1 MVSFKRLNECVLDEA
16 VEAWNEGFAGYFL
29 DMTMSPEAF
38 LNRLTLEGLSPALS
52 FAAYDDGRPAGI
64 VLNGIREIQGI
75 RVAWNGGTGVVPEY
89 RGKGISRAL
98 MDHALQIYREE
109 RVQLST
115 LEALSPNERAIRL
128 YKSKGYDTVDRILY
142 MGYDQALPKLD
153 GVETDEYLY
162 RHGTPQDIKAYEAL
176 MPWQSQW
183 ANFRR
188 DGEALLVHE
197 KGHVIAY
204 ALFKRTYDADGE
216 NNGISVGQVRILEQR
231 ADQERLLRS
240 LLSKILQPERVS
252 FKRTFPVLAS
262 NREVLHNLK
271 ALGFEEKLSQV
282 WMSLALQP

>member
-1 MVSFKRLNECVLDEA
+1 MISFKRLNECVLDEA

-38 LNRLTLEGLSPALS
+38 LNRLTMEGLSPALS
-52 FAAYDDGRPAGI
+52 FVVYAEGRPAGI

-89 RGKGISRAL
+89 RGKGISRTL

-109 RVQLST
+109 SVQLST

-128 YKSKGYDTVDRILY
+128 YKSKGYETVDRILY
-142 MGYDQALPKLD
+142 MGCDQALLKLD
-153 GVETDEYLY
+153 GVEAAEYTY

-197 KGHVIAY
+197 KEHVIAY
-204 ALFKRTYDADGE
+204 ALFKRIYDADGE

-231 ADQERLLRS
+231 ADQERLLQS
-240 LLSKILQPERVS
+240 LLSKILQPERTS

-262 NREVLHNLK
+262 DKQLLHSLK
-271 ALGFEEKLSQV
+271 SLGFEEKLSQV